1 VVSSGATRRRRPG
14 VPRGRGVVGCDAQAS
29 SGGAVTAMIIAVPI
43 VWMHSFALLLAPV
56 AVMRPRLS
64 AVWLVPILLT
74 IGPDTGNG
82 EPWQTVGV
90 LGVMV
95 ITLCLALFPRRDSST
110 NSGLRLQPGLR
121 ASP

>member
-1 VVSSGATRRRRPG
+1 
-14 VPRGRGVVGCDAQAS
+14 
-29 SGGAVTAMIIAVPI
+29 MIVAVPI

-82 EPWQTVGV
+82 EPWQTAGV

-95 ITLCLALFPRRDSST
+95 ITLCLALFPRRTSST

-121 ASP
+121 ASR